1 MDFGKLNE
9 GTMPQMK
16 NALSLSFALL
26 AACAAAGEIRILA
39 PAAGAEVPLL
49 TDAQKAYVT
58 MDRQTRREKF
68 ADHVFRCRSMGLPA
82 ETVPGAKKPRAAYWP
97 KTVRLAWEAKD
108 GVEYRVKVRDAAK
121 GEVVTDESARGGE
134 LFIDNL
140 EIAASYEWTVEG
152 GGDVGK
158 GAFRTEGMAPRL
170 IRFPGVPN
178 ARDFGGYVGLGGRRS
193 KQGMILRSA
202 AFNENANTVY
212 YTVDEL
218 RKMGKMAELKAA
230 AEAAQKRLD
239 QLLAWQAD
247 PKAVDREDA
256 AYCEWCEVHAGEP
269 VEEFLSAEVR
279 KARKAVEDGGS
290 PEVEKGMT
298 PGKSHVEGENGAYIL
313 SRFRIRSDI
322 DLRADDECYGMTGSP
337 LGSSVNWLHHSSA
350 AYSHVQNKFGRGA
363 FANVFRVF
371 LDERSYP
378 IDFHCTAG
386 QDRTGALA
394 FILGALLGYDEDT
407 LYLDW
412 ELTGF
417 WNRNARFNHRRL
429 FDRLVKGFMT
439 RHPADTIHES
449 VEKYVLAQG
458 FTEADIAKFRSIM
471 LDGK

>member
-1 MDFGKLNE
+1 
-9 GTMPQMK
+9 MPLMK
-16 NALSLSFALL
+16 NMIAFSLALL

-39 PAAGAEVPLL
+39 PADGSEVPLL
-49 TDAQKAYVT
+49 TDAQKAYVS

-68 ADHVFRCRSMGLPA
+68 ADPVFRCRSMGLPA
-82 ETVPGAKKPRAAYWP
+82 ETVPGEGKPREAYWP
-97 KTVRLAWEAKD
+97 KTVRLAWEAED

-121 GEVVTDESARGGE
+121 GEVVIDESAKGGE

-140 EIAASYEWTVEG
+140 EVAALYEWTVEG
-152 GGDVGK
+152 GGDIGK
-158 GAFRTEGMAPRL
+158 GSFRTEPMAPRL

-178 ARDFGGYVGLGGRRS
+178 VRDFGGYVGLGGRRS

-202 AFNENANTVY
+202 GFNENAHTVY

-218 RKMGKMAELKAA
+218 RKMGKTVELKAA

-247 PKAVDREDA
+247 PKTMDSEDA
-256 AYCEWCEVHAGEP
+256 AYYNWCEVHAGEP
-269 VEEFLSAEVR
+269 VEKFLSAEVE
-279 KARKAVEDGGS
+279 KARKAVECGGS

-298 PGKSHVEGENGAYIL
+298 PGKSRVEGENAAYIL
-313 SRFRIRSDI
+313 ARFRIRSDI
-322 DLRADDECYGMTGSP
+322 DLRADEECYGMTGSP
-337 LGSSVNWLHHSSA
+337 LGGSVNWLHHSSA

-371 LDERSYP
+371 LDEGNYP

-386 QDRTGALA
+386 QDRTGAVA
-394 FILGALLGYDEDT
+394 FILGALLGYDEDA

-417 WNRNARFNHRRL
+417 WNRNAGFNHKRL
-429 FDRLVKGFMT
+429 FDRLVKGFRD
-439 RHPADTIHES
+439 RHPADTIYES

-471 LDGK
+471 LPGE